1 MMSTLGAGPLLAR
14 LGEACARVRAAA
26 GKARADDVLDAIA
39 EQARLLAGAKH
50 AWAASVDGDVP
61 LSLRSTSDDSAPTSA
76 PTPTP
81 RTPQAAHA
89 ATLAAPVRPSMGSL
103 LAAARPITRSD
114 GFVACALLG
123 SSGAPE
129 GIVAVQIDG
138 SRPRDLDDATFDT
151 ALTQLAT
158 IAGFALEA
166 TRLRQ
171 RIETVTKARE
181 SLLASV
187 SHDLRNP
194 LNTFAMSAGLLR
206 DDLER
211 NDVDATRGIALV
223 SRMDRATSRMQS
235 LIEELVEASR
245 VDARKIELAIRAESA
260 AQLVRD
266 AVAAAAARASEKG
279 ASEKSASVILDVVDE
294 DARVMADRART
305 LQLIAKVVAFE
316 TKSTGDGGSIRL
328 GVSRHG
334 DAVVFTAR
342 AFGPGGTTVTPP
354 EEGRGG
360 LALLLARGLVEAQR
374 GTFGIE
380 PTEGLTVSFT
390 LPTAQVR

>member
-1 MMSTLGAGPLLAR
+1 MMSTFDAGPLLAR

-26 GKARADDVLDAIA
+26 GKARPDDVLDAIA

-50 AWAASVDGDVP
+50 AWAAAVDGDVP
-61 LSLRSTSDDSAPTSA
+61 VSLRSTSDDSAPTSGA
-76 PTPTP
+76 IP
-81 RTPQAAHA
+81 AL
-89 ATLAAPVRPSMGSL
+89 ATQPAPVGPAMGSL

-138 SRPRDLDDATFDT
+138 SRPREMDDATFDT

-158 IAGFALEA
+158 IAGFALET

-171 RIETVTKARE
+171 RIDAVTKARE

-235 LIEELVEASR
+235 MIEDLVEASHI
-245 VDARKIELAIRAESA
+245 DARKIELTIRAEGA

-266 AVAAAAARASEKG
+266 AVAAAAARATEKG
-279 ASEKSASVILDVVDE
+279 AAEKAASLVLDVVDE

-316 TKSTGDGGSIRL
+316 AKSTGDGGSIRL

-334 DAVVFTAR
+334 EAVVFTAR

-380 PTEGLTVSFT
+380 ATEGLTVSFT